1 MKEFKKYQKNRKFLE
16 DNLAYDPSFEHD
28 ACGVG
33 LVATTNGKKT
43 RQIVEYGIQALKA
56 VWHRGAVDA
65 DGKSGDGAGIQLEIS
80 PDFFKEKILDTGN
93 KHDDT
98 KRICVGMIFLP
109 KTDYADQEK
118 CREIIESILLQDD
131 FYIYGWRQVPV
142 NPKVLGRTA
151 DQNRPE
157 IAQVLFK
164 KNINLETNDLERE
177 LFVARKKIEKK
188 ARESQIKDF
197 YICSFSSRSIVYKG
211 MFLAEALSEFYPD
224 LQDKKF
230 TSRFA
235 IFHQRYSTN
244 TFPSWDLAQPF
255 RSLAHNG

>member
-1 MKEFKKYQKNRKFLE
+1 MKNYKKYLSNKNFLE
-16 DNLAYDPSFEHD
+16 KNLAYDPAFEHD

-33 LVATTNGKKT
+33 LVASTNGKKS
-43 RQIVEYGIQALKA
+43 REIVEYGIQALKA

-142 NPKVLGRTA
+142 NPKVLGKTA

-177 LFVARKKIEKK
+177 LFVAQDQ
-188 ARESQIKDF
+188 SSIKECF
-197 YICSFSSRSIVYKG
+197 
-211 MFLAEALSEFYPD
+211 
-224 LQDKKF
+224 
-230 TSRFA
+230 
-235 IFHQRYSTN
+235 
-244 TFPSWDLAQPF
+244 
-255 RSLAHNG
+255 